1 MKEEENKE
9 EKYSLIPEGLKAKIQ
24 AHKEWLELSKKQQ
37 EDQVC
42 LKLDVRNKDLS
53 NLDLNYHLDHAR
65 LDSCNFD
72 GSLMGSLDG
81 ACLAGCSVNNTCFN
95 QSLENANFEAV
106 NGESASFLGI
116 KCNGSNFNRA
126 VLRKANFACAKLS
139 GAKFQEVDLR
149 DADLRG
155 ADLSG
160 ADFYLADISGAKLSL
175 NDITLEQ
182 LGQCLFTPELAQ
194 MIQAKYCLMS
204 LNS

>member
-1 MKEEENKE
+1 MKEEEKKE
-9 EKYSLIPEGLKAKIQ
+9 EKYRPTPEGLKAKIQ
-24 AHKEWLELSKKQQ
+24 AHKEWLESSQ
-37 EDQVC
+37 EDDETYM
-42 LKLDVRNKDLS
+42 KLDIRHRNL
-53 NLDLNYHLDHAR
+53 NGYDLNYKLDKAR
-65 LDSCNFD
+65 LDGCCFD

-81 ACLAGCSVNNTCFN
+81 ACLAGCSLNNTCFN
-95 QSLENANFEAV
+95 QSLEKANLEAV
-106 NGESASFLGI
+106 KGEETCFAGA
-116 KCNGSNFNRA
+116 KCNGATFNRA
-126 VLRKANFACAKLS
+126 ILRKANFACAKLS